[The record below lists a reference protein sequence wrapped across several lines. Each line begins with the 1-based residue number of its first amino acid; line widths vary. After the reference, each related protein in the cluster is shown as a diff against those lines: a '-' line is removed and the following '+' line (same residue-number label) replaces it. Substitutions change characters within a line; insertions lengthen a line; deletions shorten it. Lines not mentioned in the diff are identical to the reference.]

1 MNYIKQLNAFYS
13 LLDVR
18 PLSSSAIS
26 LWHALLHINNK
37 TGWRK
42 SFTVAG
48 VVLRLK
54 SGLNESSFKR
64 ARQELT
70 EKDCITYMPGRGNQ
84 APSYQLTCL
93 SHTMNPS
100 TDVPVEEW
108 PADDENSQRTDNVP
122 DYNTDYY
129 MDHSLDHNAGYSSD
143 CNTEHNAN
151 RNIADFAPDHGRDH
165 NMDYTSG
172 HNADYNTD
180 RKTEHNI
187 EDFVPDNGPDYN
199 VDHSSDYNASHSTD
213 HSANHT
219 ADPLVKQKHKQIH
232 KPNKTTAAD
241 AIAFHEENIGHTPP
255 FIRDSITNWMNDV
268 GEPLVLEAMKRAI
281 KRNKPSWNYV
291 KGILQAWVNTGI
303 HTVDAARA
311 EETTF
316 RGSQGTSGRKPG
328 SGEVVPDWFHDW
340 KKQRKAEPRQMPQQ
354 TPEQFAETER
364 LLAKF
369 RKKAK

>member
-108 PADDENSQRTDNVP
+108 PADNENNQRM
-122 DYNTDYY
+122 DY
-129 MDHSLDHNAGYSSD
+129 SLDHNAD
-143 CNTEHNAN
+143 CNADHNTEHSVN
-151 RNIADFAPDHGRDH
+151 RNIADFAPNHGRDR
-165 NMDYTSG
+165 NMDYSSD
-172 HNADYNTD
+172 HNADCNTD
-180 RKTEHNI
+180 R
-187 EDFVPDNGPDYN
+187 
-199 VDHSSDYNASHSTD
+199 
-213 HSANHT
+213 SANHT

-232 KPNKTTAAD
+232 KPNKTTVAD
-241 AIAFHEENIGHTPP
+241 AIAFHEENIGYTPP
-255 FIRDSITNWMNDV
+255 FIRDSITHWMNDV
-268 GEPLVLEAMKRAI
+268 GESLVLEAMKRAI

-303 HTVDAARA
+303 RTVDAARA

-316 RGSQGTSGRKPG
+316 RGSQLTSVRKPV
-328 SGEVVPDWFHDW
+328 SGEVVPDWFHDR

-364 LLAKF
+364 LLDKF
-369 RKKAK
+369 RKKAKVNA